1 MNGFFSK
8 FNLREALGTTSAP
21 AETEPQ
27 KKGGSFS
34 NNAVMITSSN
44 AALNIAAFQRAIVL
58 RANTMSQ
65 LLWKYQKMDSM
76 GGNYID
82 DNRGPGRNINYLF
95 QTRPNELMSA
105 PVFWRQAM
113 MNVDLQGNAVIYI
126 DRDVTGEVRALYNCQ
141 MASVNPIDLNYTI
154 SWVGLGG
161 LFTKTVP
168 HTDVIHFRGVLSRDN
183 SLNGLSLI
191 TYGMKT
197 LSLAATNDK
206 LVQENAA
213 KGGRIKLL
221 VQEEKSQGFG
231 LGRASK
237 KELEK
242 ITSQLNRDVYNEDVV
257 LMSNVANVTPISQ
270 NMQQQEIQLTR
281 NFSVRETSRITGVP
295 PILLMDDSNS
305 SYKSPEAATQEFLLR
320 TISPIQREW
329 EAEVNSKLLGREGM
343 PAHRF
348 HLCEKPLLR
357 LDPTGSAN
365 VAKIHLETGIKTV
378 NELRADHDMPRV
390 EGGDKALVSTNLQE
404 VSNMKVNATPSA
416 QEGGET

>member
-8 FNLREALGTTSAP
+8 FNLREALGTPSAP
-21 AETEPQ
+21 AEAEPQ

-34 NNAVMITSSN
+34 DNTVMITSSN

-65 LLWKYQKMDSM
+65 LLWKYQKMDNV

-126 DRDVTGEVRALYNCQ
+126 DRDSTGEVRALYNCQ
-141 MASVNPIDLNYTI
+141 KASVNSIDLQYTI

-161 LFTKTVP
+161 LQTATVP

-191 TYGMKT
+191 THGMNT

-242 ITSQLNRDVYNEDVV
+242 ITSQLNKDVYAEDVV

-357 LDPTGSAN
+357 LDPTGTAN
-365 VAKIHLETGIKTV
+365 VAKIYLETGIKTV
-378 NELRADHDMPRV
+378 NELRADLDMPRV

-404 VSNMKVNATPSA
+404 VSNMKVNTTPSA
-416 QEGGET
+416 QEGGNT

>member
-168 HTDVIHFRGVLSRDN
+168 HTDVIHLRGVLSRDN

-357 LDPTGSAN
+357 LNPTGSAN

-378 NELRADHDMPRV
+378 NELRADYDMPRV